1 MIFFV
6 HYKRELR
13 SLHSEQLDDLYSQI
27 KLTGSKAEALVND
40 WIKNRVNKEDLV
52 GLLSSRTQWYGK
64 LIKEL
69 QDAVETASV
78 PLNIPTKRDVASV
91 AKLTIQNEDR
101 LEDIQ
106 QRLAQIETTLERLEA
121 SMGTK
126 PLSTNTTLKKAN
138 RRPLNRSER
147 AQLVQENLAR
157 LSEALLNQSKLGE

>member
-1 MIFFV
+1 M
-6 HYKRELR
+6 R
-13 SLHSEQLDDLYSQI
+13 SEQLDDLYSQI

-40 WIKNRVNKEDLV
+40 WIKNRVNKEDIA
-52 GLLSSRTQWYGK
+52 GLLGRRTQWYGK

-69 QDAVETASV
+69 QDAVETASI

-106 QRLAQIETTLERLEA
+106 QRLAQIETTLQRLEA
-121 SMGTK
+121 AMGTNPSPPNT
-126 PLSTNTTLKKAN
+126 PLKRAN
-138 RRPLNRSER
+138 RRPLDRSAR

-157 LSEALLNQSKLGE
+157 LSDALLNQSKLGE

>member
-1 MIFFV
+1 
-6 HYKRELR
+6 
-13 SLHSEQLDDLYSQI
+13 LHSEQLDDLYSQI

-40 WIKNRVNKEDLV
+40 WLKNRVNKEDIV
-52 GLLSSRTQWYGK
+52 GLLGRRTQWYGK

-106 QRLAQIETTLERLEA
+106 QRLAQIETTLQRLEA
-121 SMGTK
+121 TLGTK
-126 PLSTNTTLKKAN
+126 PSSTKAPLQKAS
-138 RRPLNRSER
+138 RRPLDRKER
-147 AQLVQENLAR
+147 AKLVQENLAR
-157 LSEALLNQSKLGE
+157 LSDALLNQSKLGD

>member
-1 MIFFV
+1 M
-6 HYKRELR
+6 R
-13 SLHSEQLDDLYSQI
+13 SEQLDDLYSQI
-27 KLTGSKAEALVND
+27 KLTGAKAETLIND
-40 WIKNRVNKEDLV
+40 WIKNRVNKEDIV
-52 GLLSSRTQWYGK
+52 GLLGRRTQWYGK

-106 QRLAQIETTLERLEA
+106 QRLEQIETTLQRLEA
-121 SMGTK
+121 AMGTK
-126 PLSTNTTLKKAN
+126 PSSTISQLKKA
-138 RRPLNRSER
+138 RRKPIDRKER
-147 AQLVQENLAR
+147 AKLVQENLAK

>member
-1 MIFFV
+1 M
-6 HYKRELR
+6 R
-13 SLHSEQLDDLYSQI
+13 SEQLNDLYSQI

-40 WIKNRVNKEDLV
+40 WIKNRVNKEDIV
-52 GLLSSRTQWYGK
+52 GLLGRRTQWYGK

-106 QRLAQIETTLERLEA
+106 QRLAQIETTLQRLEA
-121 SMGTK
+121 TLGTK
-126 PLSTNTTLKKAN
+126 PSSTKAPLQKAN
-138 RRPLNRSER
+138 RRPLDRKER
-147 AQLVQENLAR
+147 AKLVQENLAR
-157 LSEALLNQSKLGE
+157 LSDALLNQSKLGD

>member
-1 MIFFV
+1 MD
-6 HYKRELR
+6 
-13 SLHSEQLDDLYSQI
+13 SEQLDDLYSQI
-27 KLTGSKAEALVND
+27 KLTGSKAETLIND
-40 WIKNRVNKEDLV
+40 WIKNRVNKEDII
-52 GLLSSRTQWYGK
+52 GLLGRRTQWYGK

-106 QRLAQIETTLERLEA
+106 QKLAQIETTLQRLEA
-121 SMGTK
+121 GMGTK
-126 PLSTNTTLKKAN
+126 PSPTNTPLKRAS
-138 RRPLNRSER
+138 RRPLDRNER

-157 LSEALLNQSKLGE
+157 LSDALLNQSKLGE